1 MRVLLVLPLA
11 LVVLAAPVAAK
22 QRPIKLN
29 VHAGKVKPGTE
40 KQTCFPIRFP
50 RNVAVD
56 VDQVQIVVHGGS
68 HHVHL
73 YRPVSDMPVM
83 YPNPD
88 KSYDLAGP
96 HNRKPRECAF
106 AIDFTH
112 WELVAAS
119 QTSDLNWPL
128 HPGVGI
134 HFEPH
139 QPLMIQTHFVN
150 TGFGN
155 ASLSVEGNAR
165 AKMLLHPMRSSSVT
179 AHGGA
184 LFAQDRTV
192 LVPPGLSSLSSD
204 CALTDNH
211 EMTVMALTGHYHFR
225 GIRFEVWRTRADG
238 SPSDLVYLNEGY
250 SDPKFQQYSLDDTV
264 APVDGGKLVLRPGDG
279 LRWICTWQNDSD
291 QTFKFGPNTQM
302 NEHCNLFG
310 FYYPT
315 DAPQEG
321 VECIHMSRLPEVN
334 LRCGPDGVA
343 CPANPPPAAHP

>member
-1 MRVLLVLPLA
+1 MPRALPVLFLVSLFL
-11 LVVLAAPVAAK
+11 VAALGVASAGA
-22 QRPIKLN
+22 PIRL
-29 VHAGKVKPGTE
+29 VAPAGHVEKGME
-40 KQTCFPIRFP
+40 KQTCFHRKFP
-50 RNVAVD
+50 RGKAVD
-56 VDQVQIVVHGGS
+56 VGHVQIFLHGGS

-73 YRPVSDMPVM
+73 YRPAVANAV
-83 YPNPD
+83 YP
-88 KSYDLAGP
+88 P
-96 HNRKPRECAF
+96 HDCPF
-106 AIDFTH
+106 AVDFSQ
-112 WELVAAS
+112 WQLVAAT
-119 QTSDLNWPL
+119 QNANLDWRL
-128 HPGVGI
+128 HPGVAI
-134 HFEPH
+134 QFLPH
-139 QPLMIQTHFVN
+139 QPLLIQTHFVN

-165 AKMLLHPMRSSSVT
+165 AKMLLHPVRSSSVT

-204 CALTDNH
+204 CALTGAAADNR

-238 SPSDLVYLNEGY
+238 SPPDLVYLNEGY
-250 SDPKFQQYSLDDTV
+250 SDPKFQQYSLDETV

-279 LRWICTWQNDSD
+279 LRWICTWQNDGD
-291 QTFKFGPNTQM
+291 QTYKFGPNTQM

-321 VECIHMSRLPEVN
+321 VECIHMSRLPDVN
-334 LRCGPDGVA
+334 LRCGADGVA
-343 CPANPPPAAHP
+343 CPANPPPAAHL

>member
-1 MRVLLVLPLA
+1 MRALLVLPLG
-11 LVVLAAPVAAK
+11 LVLAVPVAAHQ

-29 VHAGKVKPGTE
+29 VHAGKVKKGTE

-50 RNVAVD
+50 RNVATD
-56 VDQVQIVVHGGS
+56 VDQVQIVVQGGS

-73 YRPVSDMPVM
+73 YRPVSGMPVM

-88 KSYDLAGP
+88 KSYDPAGP

-119 QTSDLNWPL
+119 QTESLNWPL

-155 ASLSVEGNAR
+155 AGLEVKGKAR
-165 AKMLLHPMRSSSVT
+165 AKMLLYPMAESTVR
-179 AHGGA
+179 AYGGA
-184 LFAQDRTV
+184 LFGQDRTV
-192 LVPPGLSSLSSD
+192 DVPPGAPCTTSADCGAEQTCSTAGHCTQSASSVCHMTGNTSD
-204 CALTDNH
+204 H
-211 EMTVMALTGHYHFR
+211 EVKNIMALTGHYHFR
-225 GIRFEVWRTRADG
+225 GVRYRIWRTLADG
-238 SPSDLVYLNEGY
+238 TRGELVYEQDGY
-250 SDPKFQQYSLDDTV
+250 ADPKFQQY
-264 APVDGGKLVLRPGDG
+264 APGELVLQPGEG
-279 LRWICTWQNDSD
+279 LEWECTWQNDSD
-291 QTFKFGPNTQM
+291 QTFLFGPNTEI

-315 DAPQEG
+315 DTPLESMDCVHKEDG
-321 VECIHMSRLPEVN
+321 SEV
-334 LRCGPDGVA
+334 RTVRQ
-343 CPANPPPAAHP
+343 